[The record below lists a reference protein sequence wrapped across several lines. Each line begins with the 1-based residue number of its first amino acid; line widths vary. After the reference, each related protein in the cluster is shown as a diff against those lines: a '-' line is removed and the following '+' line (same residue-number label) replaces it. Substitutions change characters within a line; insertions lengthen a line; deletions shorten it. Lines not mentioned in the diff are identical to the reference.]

1 MKLYYLKG
9 ACSLASH
16 IALYE
21 AGLEFEVASLDRAT
35 RIASDGAAFDKLNPK
50 GYVPALLLDNG
61 ELLTENAAVLQYIAD
76 RAPEK
81 KLAPA
86 NGTFERLRLQE
97 WLAFVNSE
105 VHKSFSPLFNPKAP
119 AEAKEFTK
127 VNLTRRLDW
136 LDQTWGSRSFL
147 MGEQFTVADAY
158 LFTVFG
164 WLKGAGLDPASWPT
178 LKQFHERVAARP
190 AVQQARKA
198 EGLA

>member
-21 AGLEFEVASLDRAT
+21 AGLKFDVASLDRAT
-35 RIASDGAAFDKLNPK
+35 RIASDGTEFNKLNPK

-105 VHKSFSPLFNPKAP
+105 VHKSFAPLFNPAAP
-119 AEAKEFTK
+119 PEAKEFTK
-127 VNLTRRLDW
+127 VNLNKRLDW

-147 MGEQFTVADAY
+147 MGETFTVADAY

-164 WLKGAGLDPASWPT
+164 WLKGAGLDPDKWPA
-178 LKQFHERVAARP
+178 LKRFHERVAARP

-198 EGLA
+198 EGLV

>member
-21 AGLEFEVASLDRAT
+21 AGLKFEVASLDRAT
-35 RIASDGAAFDKLNPK
+35 RIASDGADFNKLNPK

-105 VHKSFSPLFNPKAP
+105 VHKSFSPLFNPAAP

-127 VNLTRRLDW
+127 VNLNKRLDW

-158 LFTVFG
+158 LYTVFG
-164 WLKGAGLDPASWPT
+164 WLKGAGLDPARWPT

-198 EGLA
+198 EGL

>member
-16 IALYE
+16 IALCE
-21 AGLEFEVASLDRAT
+21 SGLPFEVASVDRAT
-35 RIASDGAAFDKLNPK
+35 RIASDGVEFNKLNPK
-50 GYVPALLLDNG
+50 GYVPALELDNG

-76 RAPEK
+76 LVPAR

-86 NGTFERLRLQE
+86 AGTMERYRLQE

-105 VHKSFSPLFNPKAP
+105 VHKSFSPLFNPAAP
-119 AEAKEFTK
+119 NEAKEFTRI
-127 VNLTRRLDW
+127 NLNKRLDW
-136 LDQTWGSRSFL
+136 LESSWGSRSFL

-164 WLKGAGLDPASWPT
+164 WLKGAGLDADKWPT
-178 LKQFHERVAARP
+178 LKRFHERVAARP

-198 EGLA
+198 EGL